1 MTSRLDHTVRLNRP
15 ADFIAIVPYML
26 GFHPERSIV
35 AMAFEPA
42 ADPDSTG
49 RGLRFSVRVDLPDD
63 SEDTPDLARRFA
75 ELLTRNGTERAML
88 IGYGPG
94 WHVTPVIDA
103 VRGALSDAGIDTID
117 ALRVEDGRYWSYT
130 CPDPDC
136 CSPNGVPYDA
146 GSNLAA
152 AAAVFAGYVARPDR
166 AALEAMLAP
175 DGGQDREQVQAA
187 TRDACAQAH
196 SLLTDEE
203 DRDWYHE
210 GLTQVAVALDRTQA
224 GQDLSADEV
233 AWLGVRLSAIF
244 VRDAAMTLIGRYD
257 DDTHIRL
264 WTQLTRRV
272 EPDFAA
278 PPAALLAFLALR
290 TGDGPLAR
298 VAVER
303 ALSVDPRYS
312 LAGLI
317 RTALDC
323 GLPPEA
329 AAGMDCAGMADEIAD
344 KAAQCPDL
352 ARPVLP
358 VGW

>member
-1 MTSRLDHTVRLNRP
+1 MTSGLDHTVRLSRP

-26 GFHPERSIV
+26 GFHPDRSIV

-42 ADPDSTG
+42 ADPDSTT
-49 RGLRFSVRVDLPDD
+49 RGLRFSMRFDLPDN

-75 ELLTRNGTERAML
+75 ELLTRNGTERAIL

-94 WHVTPVIDA
+94 WHVTPVMDA
-103 VRGALSDAGIDTID
+103 IRGSLSDAGIDTID
-117 ALRVEDGRYWSYT
+117 ALRVEGGRYWSYM

-136 CSPNGVPYDA
+136 CSPDGVPYDP
-146 GSNLAA
+146 GTNPAA
-152 AAAVFAGYVARPDR
+152 AAAVFAGYVAQPDR
-166 AALEAMLAP
+166 AALSAMLTPA
-175 DGGQDREQVQAA
+175 GGQGREQVQAA
-187 TRDACAQAH
+187 TREACAQAR
-196 SLLTDEE
+196 SLLAAGGDY
-203 DRDWYHE
+203 DWYHE
-210 GLTQVAVALDRTQA
+210 GLNHIAAALDRTQA
-224 GQDLSADEV
+224 GQELSAEEV

-257 DDTHIRL
+257 DDAHIRL

-312 LAGLI
+312 LAHLI

-329 AAGMDCAGMADEIAD
+329 VCGMDFAGMADEIAD
-344 KAAQCPDL
+344 KAAQRPDGT
-352 ARPVLP
+352 RPVLP

>member
-1 MTSRLDHTVRLNRP
+1 MTSRLDHTVRLSRP
-15 ADFIAIVPYML
+15 ADLIAIVPYML

-35 AMAFEPA
+35 AMAFEPSTA
-42 ADPDSTG
+42 PDSTA
-49 RGLRFSVRVDLPDD
+49 RGLRFSMRFDLPDR

-75 ELLTRNGTERAML
+75 GLLTRNGAERVAL

-94 WHVTPVIDA
+94 WHVTPVMDA
-103 VRGALSDAGIDTID
+103 VRGCLSDSGIDTID
-117 ALRVEDGRYWSYT
+117 ALRVEDGRYWSYM

-136 CSPNGVPYDA
+136 CSPNGVRYDA
-146 GSNLAA
+146 GTNPAA
-152 AAAVFAGYVARPDR
+152 AAAVFAGYVAQPDR
-166 AALEAMLAP
+166 AAFADTLTP
-175 DGGQDREQVQAA
+175 VDGQDREQVQAA
-187 TRDACAQAH
+187 TREACAQAR
-196 SLLTDEE
+196 SLLAAGGDH
-203 DRDWYHE
+203 DWYYE
-210 GLTQVAVALDRTQA
+210 GLDRIAAAMDRTQA

-233 AWLGVRLSAIF
+233 AWLGVRLTAIF
-244 VRDAAMTLIGRYD
+244 VRDAAMTFIGRYD

-278 PPAALLAFLALR
+278 PPATLLAFLALR

-298 VAVER
+298 VALER

-344 KAAQCPDL
+344 KAAQFPDGT
-352 ARPVLP
+352 RPVLP